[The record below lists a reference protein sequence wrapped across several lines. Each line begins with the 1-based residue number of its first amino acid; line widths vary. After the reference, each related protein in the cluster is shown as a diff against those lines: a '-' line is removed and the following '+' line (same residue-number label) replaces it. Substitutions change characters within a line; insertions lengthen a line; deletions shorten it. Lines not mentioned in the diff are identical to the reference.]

1 MCVCVHVCVWAAFH
15 SGQVQSYLFI
25 YLYFFLKNAKNA
37 SSLPKLI
44 SFHDWVI
51 DVKSASPA
59 KAAKFETAQ
68 FGWLIAKITD

>member
-1 MCVCVHVCVWAAFH
+1 MCAC
-15 SGQVQSYLFI
+15 GQRFTLAKYKVIFTL
-25 YLYFFLKNAKNA
+25 FFLKTAKNA

>member
-1 MCVCVHVCVWAAFH
+1 MCVC
-15 SGQVQSYLFI
+15 GQCFTLAKYKVISFLFLFI
-25 YLYFFLKNAKNA
+25 FLKNAKNA